1 MEKKQK
7 KYQCDICDHKFSHKD
22 DFKEHVQIVHGSMKR
37 FKCDLCPKSYTRPEH
52 LKFHV
57 KVHHSE
63 KRIVKCELCDKTFA
77 DKVHRNRHIK
87 RIHNGRKQCECTTCG
102 KVFVTPYNLQTH
114 IKVEHRSTTYP
125 CDFCDLALTTKWS
138 KINHEKTAHFGVKR
152 FKCEICE
159 KGFSKAMD
167 CKEHMWKQHGQGSPS
182 HICHFCAKAFVS
194 LFHFNIHFKQF
205 HGKIDYECHIC
216 DMKFLHKCKLEIHMI
231 QEHENQSIQGNGKDT
246 MDKQEKDPSVH
257 SSLVSAEYE
266 QSFLKTKSEEGKNPI
281 NVQESNVKVDNNSQ
295 ENQFAETE
303 SLAESVKMNPSNE
316 SYINEYLPK
325 KVKKSSRKAESKC
338 KCNFCGK
345 LFKAIQD
352 LEFHINQCHFQKQE
366 FMAFCPYCKLKYIV
380 KNDQDDHLNCETL
393 KKLKK
398 LPITI
403 TLQN

>member
-281 NVQESNVKVDNNSQ
+281 NV
-295 ENQFAETE
+295 
-303 SLAESVKMNPSNE
+303 
-316 SYINEYLPK
+316 
-325 KVKKSSRKAESKC
+325 
-338 KCNFCGK
+338 
-345 LFKAIQD
+345 
-352 LEFHINQCHFQKQE
+352 
-366 FMAFCPYCKLKYIV
+366 
-380 KNDQDDHLNCETL
+380 
-393 KKLKK
+393 
-398 LPITI
+398 
-403 TLQN
+403 